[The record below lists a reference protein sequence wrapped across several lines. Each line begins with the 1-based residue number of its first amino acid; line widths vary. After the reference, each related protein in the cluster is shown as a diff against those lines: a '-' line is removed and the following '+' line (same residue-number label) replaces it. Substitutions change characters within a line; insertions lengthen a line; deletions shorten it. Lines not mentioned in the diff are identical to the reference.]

1 MASENNDPGL
11 VETIIENVKSA
22 FGGDTSNDTELVAE
36 ARGEG
41 AGDTSGTDADVN
53 MLGTKPDP
61 TVSRRAEDRAQ
72 PGTPDSGSAGT
83 SSSPSFET
91 SRSESGFATES
102 ADPYANTPGT
112 GFATG
117 MVTTPV
123 DPNADFGDERSSIST
138 EPSLGDGDA
147 GVTED
152 PELT

>member
-41 AGDTSGTDADVN
+41 AGDTSGTEANVN
-53 MLGTKPDP
+53 MFGTKPDP

-72 PGTPDSGSAGT
+72 
-83 SSSPSFET
+83 
-91 SRSESGFATES
+91 
-102 ADPYANTPGT
+102 PGT

-138 EPSLGDGDA
+138 EPSPGEGDA